1 MNEDRIFRVVS
12 TDGTQIAGW
21 IRGQG
26 PPLVL
31 VHGGLGDGNP
41 DMNLMVPFL
50 AEHFTCY
57 CISTRGR
64 GVSTEHPDHSR
75 ERQYED
81 VAAFVEGIGEPVC
94 VFGHSSGAAW
104 VLGGAA
110 RAADACRAIALYEP
124 PLPAARPVVSDDAY
138 TRFCEAINDRRYSDA
153 VLIFVDD
160 VVVPT
165 DEERALFAMPVV
177 VELCTPV
184 LPAVALEAR
193 EVDRPFPIETCE
205 LLTMPVLLMQGARSG
220 DHFKDA
226 VHLLAGALPRSRVVE
241 INDAGHLG
249 PVTHPQTVA
258 EELISFF

>member
-1 MNEDRIFRVVS
+1 
-12 TDGTQIAGW
+12 
-21 IRGQG
+21 
-26 PPLVL
+26 
-31 VHGGLGDGNP
+31 LGDGNP
-41 DMNLMVPFL
+41 DTNFMLPFL
-50 AEHFTCY
+50 ADYFTCY

-64 GVSTEHPDHSR
+64 GVSADHPDHSR

-94 VFGHSSGAAW
+94 VFGHSSGANW

-124 PLPAARPVVSDDAY
+124 ALPTARPVMSDDAY
-138 TRFCEAINDRRYSDA
+138 ARFCEAINDRRNPDA

-160 VVVPT
+160 IVVPT
-165 DEERALFAMPVV
+165 DEERALFTMPAVV
-177 VELCTPV
+177 GLCTPV
-184 LPAVALEAR
+184 LAVTALEAR
-193 EVDRPFPIETCE
+193 DVNRPFSIETCDM
-205 LLTMPVLLMQGARSG
+205 LTMPVLLMQGTRSG

-226 VHLLAGALPRSRVVE
+226 IHLLAGALPRSRVVD

-249 PVTHPQTVA
+249 PVTHPQAVA